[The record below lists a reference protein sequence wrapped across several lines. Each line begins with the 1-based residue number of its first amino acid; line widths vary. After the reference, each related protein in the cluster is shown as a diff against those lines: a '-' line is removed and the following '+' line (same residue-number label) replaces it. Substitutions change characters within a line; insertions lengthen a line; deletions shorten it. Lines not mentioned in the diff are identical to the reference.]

1 MQVNVT
7 VDLYWHQVLR
17 LLAARDQCSAPEL
30 LRPVIESWLA
40 GQLEGDDDLSLAVE
54 ALDRSRSRAQK
65 KADRRRGL
73 ADVAPLAPRKPRT
86 DPQSK
91 MDHSDS

>member
-1 MQVNVT
+1 MNVT

-40 GQLEGDDDLSLAVE
+40 GQLEGDDDLSLAVQ
-54 ALDRSRSRAQK
+54 ALERSRARAQK
-65 KADRRRGL
+65 KADRGRGL

-86 DPQSK
+86 DTRAK
-91 MDHSDS
+91 VEHSDS